1 MIPSEF
7 KMTGYEMIRKEVK
20 PVGTGGGIYLPKA
33 WVGETVAVVRQGCV
47 PGNLRWCEKFE
58 IWSEDPWEK
67 ICDCDSEYD
76 ALSRLDLLQQLEPDK
91 EFSIQEMSVCLNKD
105 DPGYED

>member
-1 MIPSEF
+1 MNRRPDEF
-7 KMTGYEMIRKEVK
+7 KIRGYELVRKEVK

-33 WVGETVAVVRQGCV
+33 WIGETVSVVRL
-47 PGNLRWCEKFE
+47 GNTLEDRWCESFE

-91 EFSIQEMSVCLNKD
+91 EFSIQEMSVCLNRNE
-105 DPGYED
+105 PE

>member
-1 MIPSEF
+1 MNLMADEYKIC
-7 KMTGYEMIRKEVK
+7 GYELVRKEVK

-33 WVGETVAVVRQGCV
+33 WIGETVAVVRLG
-47 PGNLRWCEKFE
+47 E
-58 IWSEDPWEK
+58 IWTVDPWDK

-91 EFSIQEMSVCLNKD
+91 EFSIQEMSVCLNRNE
-105 DPGYED
+105 PE